1 MADAN
6 HWSSCCETGP
16 RIFHCR
22 SQDFVIRDMSHF
34 GRLESYADQPIR
46 FVHRPLK
53 TMSHFQTRMTRSVE
67 RHVIEMLSLSL
78 KKHREAVALISPAR
92 GRSRED
98 IRRAVHLLDETE
110 LLLNDVSTYVNSIEL
125 ELAID
130 ELKNQQSLMRFA
142 QNSMEHVSPDG
153 EVKGL
158 GYLFLA
164 LVLCVQLVV
173 ALY

>member
-1 MADAN
+1 MKSLILEGRAAKN
-6 HWSSCCETGP
+6 FISHKQIWQPS
-16 RIFHCR
+16 
-22 SQDFVIRDMSHF
+22 MSRF
-34 GRLESYADQPIR
+34 GRLGSYADQPTR

-53 TMSHFQTRMTRSVE
+53 TMSHFQTRMLPSVE
-67 RHVIEMLSLSL
+67 RHVFEMLSLSL

-98 IRRAVHLLDETE
+98 IRRAIHLLDETE

-125 ELAID
+125 EHAID
-130 ELKNQQSLMRFA
+130 ELKTQQSLMRVA
-142 QNSMEHVSPDG
+142 QNSMERVSSNSD
-153 EVKGL
+153 VKGL